1 MGRNPILS
9 FSLAI
14 SKMGDSSRLNVRGGV
29 PSVHIAESDEGLIRF
44 DCPSLLWSESDFA
57 PHPS

>member
-14 SKMGDSSRLNVRGGV
+14 SKMGDRLNVRGGV

-44 DCPSLLWSESDFA
+44 DCRSLLWSESDFA
-57 PHPS
+57 LHPS